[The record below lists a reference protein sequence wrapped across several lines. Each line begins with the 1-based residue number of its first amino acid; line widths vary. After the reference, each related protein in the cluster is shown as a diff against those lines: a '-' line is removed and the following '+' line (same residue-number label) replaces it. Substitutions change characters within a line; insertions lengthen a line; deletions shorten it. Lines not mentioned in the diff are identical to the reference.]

1 MKIAKQNSRSHEDL
15 CLLTVGTVLGARVI
29 RLDLRPEFLGHVIL
43 ESIVPGEGSAD
54 LGLVTGRKS
63 RSKRS
68 LNIKSTEAFPI
79 GDRRSDDRL
88 RGPVLIPARGEC
100 RLEERRK
107 NIVPVLFLSRDDT
120 VFQKEAPVPKP
131 VLQSR
136 ITVHDIG
143 GRCDE
148 KDLDMSL
155 RDQFEAL
162 AAIVIFC
169 GNPVVAALPEN
180 VVPVYLQKA
189 GRRSRHRRD
198 PMRLL
203 RLGPGSHLE
212 PIFKEAAT
220 LWNLSSLTGGNA
232 ILSMNERSGA
242 KIDRK
247 HEQASQTC
255 IQGPLLDASKP
266 PLSVGC

>member
-15 CLLTVGTVLGARVI
+15 CLPTVGTVLEARVI
-29 RLDLRPEFLGHVIL
+29 RFDLRPEFLGHVIL

-68 LNIKSTEAFPI
+68 LNIKSTEAFPR

-107 NIVPVLFLSRDDT
+107 NIVPVLFVSRDDT

-162 AAIVIFC
+162 AA
-169 GNPVVAALPEN
+169 
-180 VVPVYLQKA
+180 
-189 GRRSRHRRD
+189 
-198 PMRLL
+198 
-203 RLGPGSHLE
+203 
-212 PIFKEAAT
+212 
-220 LWNLSSLTGGNA
+220 
-232 ILSMNERSGA
+232 
-242 KIDRK
+242 
-247 HEQASQTC
+247 
-255 IQGPLLDASKP
+255 
-266 PLSVGC
+266 

>member
-15 CLLTVGTVLGARVI
+15 CLPTVGTVLEARVI
-29 RLDLRPEFLGHVIL
+29 RFDLRPEFLGHVIL

-88 RGPVLIPARGEC
+88 RGPVLILARGEC

-107 NIVPVLFLSRDDT
+107 NIVPVLFVSRDDT

-136 ITVHDIG
+136 ITVQDIG

-148 KDLDMSL
+148 KFGRQRSPHKVKSVSKIA
-155 RDQFEAL
+155 R
-162 AAIVIFC
+162 
-169 GNPVVAALPEN
+169 
-180 VVPVYLQKA
+180 VP
-189 GRRSRHRRD
+189 R
-198 PMRLL
+198 
-203 RLGPGSHLE
+203 
-212 PIFKEAAT
+212 
-220 LWNLSSLTGGNA
+220 
-232 ILSMNERSGA
+232 
-242 KIDRK
+242 
-247 HEQASQTC
+247 
-255 IQGPLLDASKP
+255 
-266 PLSVGC
+266 